1 MQYVQFGSLDTPI
14 SRFGMGCMR
23 YPKIEL
29 SDGSEVI
36 DEEEAI
42 RMIRYAIDHGV
53 NYFDTAYAYPGSE
66 KILGKA
72 LQNGYREKVVI
83 ATKLPIGDV
92 KNADDLKRIHDE
104 QVARLGVDVIDIY
117 IFHCLDR
124 GNWEKVKKYDG
135 IRFMEQLKIS
145 GKIRQIGFSFH
156 SEYDLF
162 EEIVDAYHWDMCL
175 IQFNILDDNHQ
186 AGVRGLKYAAQ
197 KGISVAIMEPLK
209 GGMLASKIPNDVQ
222 KLLDGY
228 TEKRSLVE
236 WALRFVYHFPEA
248 KVILSGVSSME
259 QLKENIRIFDE
270 AAPDVLSADD
280 LAMLAQI
287 KDIYRQTVRVGC
299 TGCGYCMP
307 CPKGINIPEIFKV
320 YNDASLSDWTEY
332 GSVFYSLMVSNNGK
346 DATSCIECRS
356 CEDHC
361 PQSIAIA
368 DVLKEAHA
376 SFTAS

>member
-1 MQYVQFGSLDTPI
+1 MEYNQFGTLDKKM

-23 YPKIEL
+23 YPHKTL
-29 SDGSEVI
+29 SDGTDAI

-42 RMIRYAIDHGV
+42 RMIRYAVDHGV

-66 KILGKA
+66 EILGKA
-72 LQNGYREKVVI
+72 LKGGYREKVVI

-92 KNADDLKRIHDE
+92 KSEDDLHRIYDE
-104 QVARLGVDVIDIY
+104 QIKRLGVDVIDVY

-124 GNWEKVKKYDG
+124 GNWEKVKKFNG
-135 IRFMEQLKIS
+135 IRFFEQLKS
-145 GKIRQIGFSFH
+145 EGKIRQIGFSFH

-162 EEIVDAYHWDMCL
+162 EEIVDAYPWDMCL

-186 AGVRGLKYAAQ
+186 AGVKGLRYAAQ

-209 GGMLASKIPNDVQ
+209 GGMIANKIPADVQ

-228 TEKRSLVE
+228 AEKRSLVE
-236 WALRFVYHFPEA
+236 WALRFVYNFPEA

-259 QLKENIRIFDE
+259 QLKDNIRIFDE
-270 AAPDVLSADD
+270 AASNVLSAGD
-280 LAMLAQI
+280 LQMLSKI
-287 KDIYRQTVRVGC
+287 KDVYRRLLRVGC
-299 TGCGYCMP
+299 SGCGYCMP
-307 CPKGINIPEIFKV
+307 CPEGINIPEIFKV
-320 YNDASLSDWTEY
+320 YNDQALSDWTEF
-332 GSVFYSLMVSNNGK
+332 GRVFYSLMVSNTGK

-356 CEDHC
+356 CESHC

-376 SFTAS
+376 CLTA